1 MLSDESKCGRDEL
14 DREERMYLPQSM
26 ELCQRLNTF
35 KNEKKILTREIIS
48 FFFKVRMFARLLFSQ
63 SFQNLFERFSL
74 APIFTVK

>member
-48 FFFKVRMFARLLFSQ
+48 FFLQSENVCSFAFLSIISESVRAF
-63 SFQNLFERFSL
+63 
-74 APIFTVK
+74 